1 MRAWKSLAVVLLAS
15 AAAVA
20 QTAPVAPVTQAPVS
34 FDKAAMD
41 TTVNP
46 CEDFYQYA
54 CGTWRKTHPIPADK
68 SRYGR
73 FDELL
78 EYNVNVL
85 HEILEEVSKKKDRN
99 ELEQK
104 VGDFYSACMDEKTVD
119 ALGAKPLQAE
129 FDRIGKITNKQQLL
143 DVMAHLRT
151 RGIPTGFNFA
161 VGPDLH
167 DATMNIADVDQGG
180 ISLGDRDYYISDKGK
195 HPETRSKY
203 LEHVQKMFELLGE
216 KPEQAAADAKAVMG
230 VETKFAEAYMDR
242 VARRDPRNHDHKMKT
257 AELAQLA
264 PAIDFQA
271 YFNTVGIAKFDQVNV
286 SNPEYIK
293 KFNGYIDSISIQDW
307 KTYLR
312 WKVLRASAMLLSK
325 PFVEESFRFNGQYL
339 SGQKELEA
347 RWKRCSR
354 LTDQNL
360 GEALG
365 PLYVAKAFPPDAK
378 KRMDVLVKAVSK
390 SMGDDIQTLEWMSAE
405 TKKAADAKLAKFT
418 QKIGYPE
425 KWKDYSSVKI
435 TGNALV
441 ENVRNSAAFE
451 VRRNYN
457 KVNKPVDKKEWSMT
471 PPTVNAYYSSSHNN
485 INFPAGILQPPFFS
499 NSIDDSVNY
508 GAIGVVIGHEITHGF
523 DDQGRKFDGDGNLRD
538 WWGPKDG
545 PEFEKRAEC
554 IANQYGNF
562 VAVSDPAGDVKLNGK
577 LTLGENTADNGGLK
591 IAYMALME
599 QLGADAEKPID
610 GFTPAQRFFIG
621 FAQVWCENVTDQRA
635 RELALID
642 PHSPGKYRTI
652 GTVQNSPEFR
662 TAFNCKAGQPMAPE
676 NVCKVW

>member
-662 TAFNCKAGQPMAPE
+662 TAFNCKPGQPMAPE
-676 NVCKVW
+676 DVCKVW

>member
-151 RGIPTGFNFA
+151 RGLPTGFNFA

-425 KWKDYSSVKI
+425 KWKDYSSVHI

-662 TAFNCKAGQPMAPE
+662 KAFNCKAGQPMAPE

>member
-151 RGIPTGFNFA
+151 RGLPTGFNFA

-425 KWKDYSSVKI
+425 KWKDYSSVHI

-523 DDQGRKFDGDGNLRD
+523 DDQGRKFDGDGNLLD